1 MLQMRLYPMLRDE
14 VDRVLTE
21 QIKEQ
26 EVRTK
31 EQVIAYLKLKSDY
44 WNDQYLFFINILN
57 VPDTNFD
64 RDRDGLH

>member
-44 WNDQYLFFINILN
+44 WNDQ
-57 VPDTNFD
+57 
-64 RDRDGLH
+64 